1 MKLNYEKNYVK
12 YGITAFL
19 VICGSILFSFI
30 LYNNKIIATGLNRFF
45 SISMPIIYG
54 LIFAYLLTPIINFME
69 QKILIP
75 FYISTKIMKKM
86 PAEKVPKKVRIPSIL
101 ITYILVTF
109 LLYGFYRLLY
119 NQILGNIQTIVHQFP
134 AYANNFSIWLSELFK
149 NNPEIESTVM
159 KYFKEYSSEIN
170 NWLSN
175 DLMPSINSMIRS
187 LSNNFLG
194 LLSGVFSIFVSIYH
208 MLIGMIISVYV
219 LATKESFCCQ
229 SKKLIYS
236 LFKAERANQLILIF
250 RYIHRTFNGFL
261 GGKIVDSIIIGFLCF
276 GGLTLLD
283 MPFPVLIS
291 VIVGVTNVIPF
302 FGPYFGAIPSAF
314 LILMVNPIQAV
325 YFLLFILALQQFDGN
340 ILGPKILGVSTGV
353 SGFWIICSITLFG
366 GLFGLVGMLIGVPT
380 IAVIL
385 SGLRYFMNQR
395 LSAKELPI
403 ESIAYLNLEE
413 VVDHQIINRTEE
425 KQVRK
430 ENQNSKNTK
439 KVIKNNKKANSDVEE
454 NNLEKE
460 L

>member
-1 MKLNYEKNYVK
+1 M
-12 YGITAFL
+12 
-19 VICGSILFSFI
+19 
-30 LYNNKIIATGLNRFF
+30 
-45 SISMPIIYG
+45 
-54 LIFAYLLTPIINFME
+54 
-69 QKILIP
+69 
-75 FYISTKIMKKM
+75 
-86 PAEKVPKKVRIPSIL
+86 
-101 ITYILVTF
+101 
-109 LLYGFYRLLY
+109 
-119 NQILGNIQTIVHQFP
+119 
-134 AYANNFSIWLSELFK
+134 
-149 NNPEIESTVM
+149 
-159 KYFKEYSSEIN
+159 
-170 NWLSN
+170 
-175 DLMPSINSMIRS
+175 
-187 LSNNFLG
+187 
-194 LLSGVFSIFVSIYH
+194 
-208 MLIGMIISVYV
+208 
-219 LATKESFCCQ
+219 
-229 SKKLIYS
+229 
-236 LFKAERANQLILIF
+236 
-250 RYIHRTFNGFL
+250 
-261 GGKIVDSIIIGFLCF
+261 
-276 GGLTLLD
+276 
-283 MPFPVLIS
+283 IS